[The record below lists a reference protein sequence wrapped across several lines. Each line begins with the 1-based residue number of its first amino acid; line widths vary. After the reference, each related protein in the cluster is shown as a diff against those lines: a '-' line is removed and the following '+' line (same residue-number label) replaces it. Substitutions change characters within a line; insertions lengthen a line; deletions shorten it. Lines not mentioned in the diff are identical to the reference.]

1 MIIQDYFID
10 NKKVNFK
17 EDEYKK
23 FLNGIAFDVESA
35 TDSIVR
41 IYLNGNFVGLGKVE
55 NKKLK
60 RFIIE

>member
-17 EDEYKK
+17 EEKYKK
-23 FLNGIAFDVESA
+23 FLNGIAFDVEST